1 MPKMGISNKLPLPY
15 RYGTLAY
22 QGMGLLHIHSKQMI
36 GQIKLFL
43 EHITRDTQL
52 GISYRTNIET
62 MQLEIGSLSGVLSLP
77 YQHYQCLATYCWAK
91 DLWFSTD
98 KYGISLRKPHS
109 LFTLQ
114 RENDCALMDKVI
126 HSQKFTNRELTRINL
141 CRLYLRVFF
150 LSDISSGNGRGI
162 MDHYKSGLRS
172 PQRHSQ
178 WIWPRQQRP
187 PAKDWKLWDIAI
199 TEV

>member
-1 MPKMGISNKLPLPY
+1 
-15 RYGTLAY
+15 
-22 QGMGLLHIHSKQMI
+22 MI

-52 GISYRTNIET
+52 GISYRANIET
-62 MQLEIGSLSGVLSLP
+62 MQLEIGSLSDVFSLP
-77 YQHYQCLATYCWAK
+77 YHRYQFLATYCWVK

-98 KYGISLRKPHS
+98 KYRISLRKPHS

-114 RENDCALMDKVI
+114 RENDFALMDKIV
-126 HSQKFTNRELTRINL
+126 HSQKFTNHELTRINL

-162 MDHYKSGLRS
+162 IDHYKSRLSS
-172 PQRHSQ
+172 PQRRSK
-178 WIWPRQQRP
+178 WI
-187 PAKDWKLWDIAI
+187 
-199 TEV
+199 